1 MQKQIYTQS
10 LWKVKYILLAGF
22 MALFWFLPFLT
33 QAPMRDE
40 TDQNFLDMFLIS
52 AIAVSLITA
61 LIIWLTMKKSTVA
74 VDLVG
79 CEITTKRPFSQA
91 ETKRFEWK
99 NVTST
104 SIFSQTYYGDG
115 GRVVEHTL
123 RVSVKG
129 RSFDLITRG
138 TVLRRDLVKLMA
150 LVNAATPHLSY
161 FWEER
166 WAKETRRVLNRVPPY
181 CKISRS

>member
-22 MALFWFLPFLT
+22 IALFWLFAFLIQVPN
-33 QAPMRDE
+33 PNE
-40 TDQNFLDMFLIS
+40 TGTHILNIFLIS
-52 AIAVSLITA
+52 AIAVSLISI
-61 LIIWLTMKKSTVA
+61 LIIWLTMKKRTVA

-104 SIFSQTYYGDG
+104 SVFSQTYYGEG
-115 GRVVEHTL
+115 GRVVEHTFK
-123 RVSVKG
+123 VSVKG
-129 RSFDLITRG
+129 KSFDLITRG
-138 TVLRRDLVKLMA
+138 TVLKRDLVKLMA
-150 LVNAATPHLSY
+150 AVNAATPHLSY
-161 FWEER
+161 FWEEC
-166 WAKETRRVLNRVPPY
+166 WAKETRRILNRVPPY